1 MINRVVLVGRLSKNP
16 DLRKTPNNAS
26 VVSFTVAVDDRVKG
40 ANGERTTS
48 FIPCVCW
55 NGIADN
61 VAKYTKKG
69 SLVGVEGRI
78 NQRTYKRADGTTAQ
92 VIEVIADSVQ
102 FLGPKAEGTPAAD
115 IAPIIDESESIDITE
130 DDLPF

>member
-1 MINRVVLVGRLSKNP
+1 MINRVVLVGRLSRDP

-26 VVSFTVAVDDRVKG
+26 VVSFTVAVDNRTKD
-40 ANGERTTS
+40 ANGNKTTS

-55 NGIADN
+55 NSVADN
-61 VAKYTKKG
+61 VNKYTKKG

-78 NQRTYKRADGTTAQ
+78 NQRSYKKADGTTAQ
-92 VIEVIADSVQ
+92 VIEVIADTVQ
-102 FLGPKAEGTPAAD
+102 FLGPKADSAPTAD
-115 IAPIIDESESIDITE
+115 IAPMISENESIDITE

>member
-26 VVSFTVAVDDRVKG
+26 VVSFTVAVDDRTKD
-40 ANGERTTS
+40 AKGERTTS

-55 NGIADN
+55 NAIADN

-102 FLGPKAEGTPAAD
+102 FLGPKSDSTPAETVAKVEED
-115 IAPIIDESESIDITE
+115 TPIDISE
-130 DDLPF
+130 DDFNW